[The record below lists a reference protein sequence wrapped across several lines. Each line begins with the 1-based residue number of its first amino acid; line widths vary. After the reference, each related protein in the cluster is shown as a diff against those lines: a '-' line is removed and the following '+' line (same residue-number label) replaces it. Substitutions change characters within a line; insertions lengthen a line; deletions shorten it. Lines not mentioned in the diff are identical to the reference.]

1 MRNNDL
7 LIKALDYIPSD
18 DDETWYKV
26 GMACKHEGIPYY
38 VFDAW
43 SMRSPNYD
51 DKQNRIRWDSFSDDK
66 DSIVTGGTILNYAIN
81 NGFTYKS
88 VSKSKAKLKNIKADD
103 KDVDQL
109 IKYLDVLHNDNDYV
123 SIVTHAIK
131 KEKIDQETGEVTT
144 KYIPAN
150 KGELFNVGE
159 LKKKLN
165 SSQSVEDA
173 VGFYNHDAGVWIR
186 VNATQGSKDNDI
198 MSYKYV
204 LVESDTMGLDEQF
217 DLMVNVLEMPIA
229 ALVTSGNKSLHAI
242 VKVDAQNADE
252 YKERVKHVFDVCEQ
266 YGLSIDQANKNPSR
280 LSRMPGVSRGSGKQ
294 ELIATQIGQRNY
306 IEWVEFVKAI
316 GSDLPPLTHL
326 SSIYNYPAPKETP
339 IIYDHLNKGTKM
351 IMSGASKIGKSFMSI
366 ELALALATGHKW
378 LDMDCHMSKTLYLNM
393 EIRENAF
400 NERLKNV
407 SDAMGIDL
415 KTIPDDNL
423 MIWNLRSKG
432 MPLKDLAPMIIERC
446 KDYDFDVVII
456 DPIYKVMYANEND
469 AEEVS
474 EFSSELDHLCEAMDA
489 SVIYVHHHSKGAQS
503 SKAANDRMSGSGV
516 FARDPDAIDDIIEL
530 ELTDDVREKLS
541 AKYKRM
547 IMENF
552 LEKNSE
558 QFRQRPKHL
567 ETTQSDIDTAI
578 KYQLDEKQKHEL
590 KVLIRRAEENL
601 ESATAGQMTCSLREF
616 RSPKPKN
623 MFFVYPIH
631 IFDSEGWLDNAKA
644 KDKAMSDQV
653 KKKKTNMSKFRKT
666 YEEMQDEFKGGLVPI
681 ALIAEKIGVSEKTI
695 KRYIDEMPDEFMRL
709 KGSVKKI

>member
-1 MRNNDL
+1 
-7 LIKALDYIPSD
+7 
-18 DDETWYKV
+18 
-26 GMACKHEGIPYY
+26 
-38 VFDAW
+38 
-43 SMRSPNYD
+43 
-51 DKQNRIRWDSFSDDK
+51 
-66 DSIVTGGTILNYAIN
+66 
-81 NGFTYKS
+81 
-88 VSKSKAKLKNIKADD
+88 
-103 KDVDQL
+103 
-109 IKYLDVLHNDNDYV
+109 
-123 SIVTHAIK
+123 
-131 KEKIDQETGEVTT
+131 
-144 KYIPAN
+144 
-150 KGELFNVGE
+150 
-159 LKKKLN
+159 
-165 SSQSVEDA
+165 
-173 VGFYNHDAGVWIR
+173 
-186 VNATQGSKDNDI
+186 
-198 MSYKYV
+198 
-204 LVESDTMGLDEQF
+204 
-217 DLMVNVLEMPIA
+217 
-229 ALVTSGNKSLHAI
+229 
-242 VKVDAQNADE
+242 
-252 YKERVKHVFDVCEQ
+252 
-266 YGLSIDQANKNPSR
+266 
-280 LSRMPGVSRGSGKQ
+280 
-294 ELIATQIGQRNY
+294 
-306 IEWVEFVKAI
+306 
-316 GSDLPPLTHL
+316 
-326 SSIYNYPAPKETP
+326 
-339 IIYDHLNKGTKM
+339 
-351 IMSGASKIGKSFMSI
+351 
-366 ELALALATGHKW
+366 
-378 LDMDCHMSKTLYLNM
+378 M

-407 SDAMGIDL
+407 ADAMGIDL

-432 MPLKDLAPMIIERC
+432 MPLKELAPMIIERC

-489 SVIYVHHHSKGAQS
+489 SVIYVHHHSKGVQS

-558 QFRQRPKHL
+558 QFRNRPKHL

-590 KVLIRRAEENL
+590 KVLIRQAEENL

-631 IFDSEGWLDNAKA
+631 IFDNEGWLDNAKA